1 MKLDNKIQE
10 KLNERKWYHR
20 LTAITVVFSLLCAFF
35 VPLDLVKPG
44 FAATPDVVHP
54 GSYSIEND
62 ITNVI
67 ISGVTNCS
75 TNGASVTATQMP
87 IMLNFQWKWI
97 L

>member
-44 FAATPDVVHP
+44 VCGDTRC
-54 GSYSIEND
+54 
-62 ITNVI
+62 
-67 ISGVTNCS
+67 CS
-75 TNGASVTATQMP
+75 P
-87 IMLNFQWKWI
+87 RFLFD
-97 L
+97 